1 MKSPRGM
8 PLETRRMFLI
18 TTGVTLAV
26 GQQLGSLGSV
36 TVPLALLGLA
46 ACGVAW
52 ARVVFAFGAVSFIAL
67 AMWGW
72 GSFVV
77 QGGSLTAE
85 DQRLLAVL
93 TMSAVTLLTMTSPA
107 VKLWVRAQP
116 SSPAPS
122 ERRISQSAPG

>member
-1 MKSPRGM
+1 M

-18 TTGVTLAV
+18 TAAVTIAI

-36 TVPLALLGLA
+36 TVPLALVGLA

-52 ARVVFAFGAVSFIAL
+52 ARVVFAFGAAFSTIL
-67 AMWGW
+67 AVWGW
-72 GSFVV
+72 GSFAV
-77 QGGSLTAE
+77 QGGSLTADDE
-85 DQRLLAVL
+85 RLLAVL
-93 TMSAVTLLTMTSPA
+93 TMLAVTLLTMTSPA
-107 VKLWVRAQP
+107 VKQWVRAQP